1 MFSDSHHGFSFVLSS
16 FSNISRLQ
24 SEDFV
29 SYPLVAWSLE
39 IFSSL
44 ARDYSPSSLTQP
56 GSAGYAIVQEYSFG
70 EELLLHY
77 VT

>member
-44 ARDYSPSSLTQP
+44 AREEKISKDHATNGYETKSSD
-56 GSAGYAIVQEYSFG
+56 
-70 EELLLHY
+70 
-77 VT
+77 